1 MKYLTNH
8 MHMCSY
14 LQIQRRLMGMYATCQ
29 GHAYVLEKS
38 RIYSLLVQV
47 ENGLNVANHNNQEAN
62 LRVENMK

>member
-1 MKYLTNH
+1 M
-8 MHMCSY
+8 
-14 LQIQRRLMGMYATCQ
+14 
-29 GHAYVLEKS
+29 LEKS